1 MKLLTST
8 RAHLEGL
15 SLLLARL
22 LAGGQGQL
30 CGLAGAVCGWVRAA
44 MWLGRGH
51 DV

>member
-8 RAHLEGL
+8 RAHLEELGL
-15 SLLLARL
+15 HLTRP